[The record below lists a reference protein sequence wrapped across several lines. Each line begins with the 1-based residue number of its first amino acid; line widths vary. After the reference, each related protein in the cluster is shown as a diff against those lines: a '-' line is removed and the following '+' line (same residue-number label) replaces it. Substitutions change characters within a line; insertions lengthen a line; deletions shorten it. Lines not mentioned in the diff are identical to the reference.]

1 MYIEQR
7 GEDHM
12 SEVFIVTFLM
22 AFTFLLICWVV
33 TQYQIYT
40 NEHSMEEELG
50 KPRLSSR
57 VRTWRMMMADTLH
70 SARYFKQET
79 LRSENRT
86 TFLFGTDRKNRKN
99 KAV

>member
-1 MYIEQR
+1 MAEVYIA
-7 GEDHM
+7 
-12 SEVFIVTFLM
+12 TFLM

-40 NEHSMEEELG
+40 NEHSMEEEIR

-57 VRTWRMMMADTLH
+57 VRAWRMMLAETLH
-70 SARYFKQET
+70 NAKYFRQEE
-79 LRSENRT
+79 LRSGNKT
-86 TFLFGTDRKNRKN
+86 TFLFGTDNKNRKK

>member
-1 MYIEQR
+1 MAEVYIA
-7 GEDHM
+7 
-12 SEVFIVTFLM
+12 TFLM

-40 NEHSMEEELG
+40 NEHSMEEEIR

-57 VRTWRMMMADTLH
+57 VRAWRMMLAETLH
-70 SARYFKQET
+70 NAKYFRQEE
-79 LRSENRT
+79 LRFGNKT
-86 TFLFGTDRKNRKN
+86 TFLFGTDNKNRKK